1 MRNNRETNLQEF
13 AVSLTT
19 GGLAAMVLCLMLPGI
34 ESKVDILA
42 FMPIFWFMATTAI
55 WTGLDIKDR
64 INQTKAEARQD
75 EWDALLNGRKPE

>member
-19 GGLAAMVLCLMLPGI
+19 GGLAAMVLCLMLPGV

-42 FMPIFWFMATTAI
+42 FMPIFWFMATIAI
-55 WTGLDIKDR
+55 WTGLDIRDR
-64 INQTKAEARQD
+64 MKARTEARQD